1 MPVLYRELP
10 LSAQTAYAELFERV
24 QVAEATRSPA
34 FLSGKIGWK
43 TIKGKRYAYW
53 AFKEIDGRKREYYLG
68 PEGPAIAEVVGLA
81 TVVFGYLG
89 GRSVKRL
96 IRREHP

>member
-1 MPVLYRELP
+1 MVQEAAMDNKNPWRFGPTRGELWFW
-10 LSAQTAYAELFERV
+10 LWTSLGGFGLMA
-24 QVAEATRSPA
+24 VALVVR
-34 FLSGKIGWK
+34 GI
-43 TIKGKRYAYW
+43 
-53 AFKEIDGRKREYYLG
+53 

>member
-1 MPVLYRELP
+1 MTEKNPYRFGPTRGELWFW
-10 LSAQTAYAELFERV
+10 LWMSAGGFCLMAVALFVR
-24 QVAEATRSPA
+24 
-34 FLSGKIGWK
+34 GI
-43 TIKGKRYAYW
+43 
-53 AFKEIDGRKREYYLG
+53 

>member
-1 MPVLYRELP
+1 MGVALYLRG
-10 LSAQTAYAELFERV
+10 V
-24 QVAEATRSPA
+24 
-34 FLSGKIGWK
+34 
-43 TIKGKRYAYW
+43 
-53 AFKEIDGRKREYYLG
+53 

-81 TVVFGYLG
+81 SVVFGYLG